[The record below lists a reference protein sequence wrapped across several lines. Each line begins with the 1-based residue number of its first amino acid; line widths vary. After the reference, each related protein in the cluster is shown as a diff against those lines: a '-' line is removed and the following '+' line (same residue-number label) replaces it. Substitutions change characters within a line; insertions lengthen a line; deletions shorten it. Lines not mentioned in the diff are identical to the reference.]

1 MSNKLRVRKPKHQA
15 ASKPENTNE
24 AAAPANAEV
33 QPEKTAP
40 AKKAK
45 GKVETVEELQA
56 KIAELQRLE
65 NEKIEKQI
73 EEVANKAGVMVG
85 IQMTAIKLADIMLYM
100 VNNKMTTVS
109 LKFEVWKEKK

>member
-1 MSNKLRVRKPKHQA
+1 MSNKLRVRKPNQA
-15 ASKPENTNE
+15 VKPENTNE
-24 AAAPANAEV
+24 TPAEV
-33 QPEKTAP
+33 QAEKTAP
-40 AKKAK
+40 TKKKK
-45 GKVETVEELQA
+45 GNGETVEELQA

-85 IQMTAIKLADIMLYM
+85 IQMTAQKLAEIMMYM
-100 VNNKMTTVS
+100 VQNKMTTVS